1 VAELVADAGSL
12 YLFFLATGYRP
23 QPGAILVAYG
33 AANIVSAIPITPA
46 GLGVIE
52 ATLVAVT
59 VAFGAPSHTAVP
71 AVLAYRVANFW
82 LPLPVGAAAYLRL
95 RLRAR
100 SRRRLARTPPG
111 SSVGGEYGP

>member
-1 VAELVADAGSL
+1 
-12 YLFFLATGYRP
+12 
-23 QPGAILVAYG
+23 
-33 AANIVSAIPITPA
+33 VSAVPITPA